1 MSAPPAAKRARPP
14 ALDAVVSTVAAPGL
28 GKPNGLFVLADGTLL
43 ACAGHSIRVL
53 APSGILSVLAG
64 NNTSSGK
71 QDGPGADA
79 RFHGPD
85 GITVDPAG
93 NVVVVD
99 YGNNALR
106 VVSKAGAVSTL
117 AGGGGAGFADGQGAA
132 ARFNLPRS
140 VVVTANGD
148 YVMTDYGNH
157 ALRVVT
163 PGGAVRTLAGNGEP
177 GLVDGQGA
185 AARFNFP
192 WGLAVDVDDSIL
204 VTETGNHA
212 VRRVTMAGLVST
224 VAGNGQ
230 QGYADGEGAA
240 ARFNCPSAV
249 VVDKEGTIIVADMD
263 NNRLCRLTGRHV
275 TTLAGGSRGGHC
287 RRGRARRALH

>member
-28 GKPNGLFVLADGTLL
+28 GNSYGLFVLADGTLL
-43 ACAGHSIRVL
+43 ACAGHSIRML
-53 APSGILSVLAG
+53 APSGFQSLLAG

-79 RFHGPD
+79 RFLSPV

-93 NVVVVD
+93 NLVVVD
-99 YGNNALR
+99 HGNRALR
-106 VVSKAGAVSTL
+106 LVSKAGAVSTL

-132 ARFNLPRS
+132 ARFNFLIS

-148 YVMTDYGNH
+148 YVMTDCDNH

-177 GLVDGQGA
+177 GLVDAQGT
-185 AARFNFP
+185 AARFNHP
-192 WGLAVDVDDSIL
+192 
-204 VTETGNHA
+204 
-212 VRRVTMAGLVST
+212 
-224 VAGNGQ
+224 
-230 QGYADGEGAA
+230 
-240 ARFNCPSAV
+240 
-249 VVDKEGTIIVADMD
+249 
-263 NNRLCRLTGRHV
+263 
-275 TTLAGGSRGGHC
+275 
-287 RRGRARRALH
+287 

>member
-28 GKPNGLFVLADGTLL
+28 GDPYGLFVLADGTLL

-53 APSGILSVLAG
+53 APSGLLSGSVLAG

-79 RFHGPD
+79 RFHTPV

-99 YGNNALR
+99 HGNRALR
-106 VVSKAGAVSTL
+106 LVSKAGAVSTL

-132 ARFNLPRS
+132 ARFNCPVS

-148 YVMTDYGNH
+148 YVMTDFDNH

-185 AARFNFP
+185 AARFNNP
-192 WGLAVDVDDSIL
+192 MGLAVDVDDSIL
-204 VTETGNHA
+204 VTEIGNHE
-212 VRRVTMAGLVST
+212 VRRVTVAGWVST
-224 VAGNGQ
+224 V
-230 QGYADGEGAA
+230 EG
-240 ARFNCPSAV
+240 
-249 VVDKEGTIIVADMD
+249 
-263 NNRLCRLTGRHV
+263 
-275 TTLAGGSRGGHC
+275 
-287 RRGRARRALH
+287 